1 LDYDTNLVAQRDV
14 RAWPDYS
21 AEVPQPAP
29 VAGPSDDPDGTRAV
43 RDFLEE
49 AGVLTVDDPIMTR
62 SEMLFFVRGRMR

>member
-1 LDYDTNLVAQRDV
+1 M
-14 RAWPDYS
+14 S
-21 AEVPQPAP
+21 